1 VDEIGVA
8 AVEAEGVHV
17 FGAASMG
24 ALRAAELEQF
34 GMVGVGAI
42 FGAYRDGVLE
52 DDDEVAVAHGA
63 EEDSFRAGSEA
74 MVNIRATFERA
85 AEQQAISQEECALLE
100 RIGKSLFY
108 PRRHYAAILERAG
121 EEGMPAARIE
131 RLRGWLARGRVDR
144 KREDALELL
153 GVLAAQF
160 AERPAP
166 KRVRY
171 AFSRTEMWDF
181 AMRQESRKPS
191 AIAARGADELL
202 LDEVRLLG
210 LVAYRDRWDGALLRV
225 LAEDEAGRQE
235 LGMPPE
241 SAHEAV
247 RALER
252 RHGAGW
258 AEPQD
263 LDRDELAEFLA
274 GETRLN
280 LVRKLRRPE
289 SMVRLAAELRS
300 RGALDSLGARARSK
314 QKVLSEMGADEPD
327 LASAGIA
334 RDELVAW
341 SFNRTGRAAPEDL
354 GDYAGDLDLPGADV
368 LIQLL
373 LREYLFVRNQE
384 GPGH

>member
-1 VDEIGVA
+1 
-8 AVEAEGVHV
+8 
-17 FGAASMG
+17 
-24 ALRAAELEQF
+24 
-34 GMVGVGAI
+34 VGGI

-85 AEQQAISQEECALLE
+85 ASEQLIARNECALLE

-108 PRRHYAAILERAG
+108 PHRHYAVILERAG
-121 EEGMPAARIE
+121 QEGMPPARIE
-131 RLRGWLARGRVDR
+131 RLQTWLARGRVDR

-153 GVLAAQF
+153 SVLAAQF

-166 KRVRY
+166 KRVGY

-210 LVAYRDRWDGALLRV
+210 LEMYRDRWDGALLRV

-235 LGMPPE
+235 LATPPA
-241 SAHEAV
+241 SVHEAV
-247 RALER
+247 RALES

-258 AEPQD
+258 AARQN
-263 LDRDELAEFLA
+263 LNQDELGEFLA

-289 SMVRLAAELRS
+289 SMARLAAELRS
-300 RGALDSLGARARSK
+300 RGALQSLGSRARSK
-314 QKVLSEMGADEPD
+314 QKVLSDMGADQPD

-341 SFNRTGRAAPEDL
+341 FFKRAGRRAPEDL

-384 GPGH
+384 EPGH